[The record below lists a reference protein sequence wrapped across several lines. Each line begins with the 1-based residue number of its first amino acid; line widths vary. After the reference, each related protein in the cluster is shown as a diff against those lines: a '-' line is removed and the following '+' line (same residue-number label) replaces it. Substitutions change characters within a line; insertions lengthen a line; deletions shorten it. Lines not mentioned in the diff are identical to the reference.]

1 MYQHDKKNTKGSITR
16 PKFYNSMPFYFPSE
30 VILVELKDGEI
41 EQISQLSTEELDLTL
56 VGRLIQQH
64 EDTIRDLQERLADYE
79 QEIYELDTQLNQRQ
93 KISNSEASNMSHL
106 ENSKGSQLP

>member
-1 MYQHDKKNTKGSITR
+1 
-16 PKFYNSMPFYFPSE
+16 MPFYFPSE